1 MNRNT
6 DHPTFGEL
14 EFELEPER
22 YELLSGLASIELDR
36 RDFLRSLG
44 GGLVV
49 LCLLGRAEA
58 QEARRG
64 RGQSGGG
71 SGAEPREIGAWLQI
85 GEDGGITAFTGK
97 VEVGQNART
106 SLSQAVA
113 DELRV
118 PVDAVAMVMGDTD
131 RVPYDRGTFGSRTT
145 PTMAPQ
151 LRRAAS
157 AARSILVG
165 LAAEQWGVDRSE
177 IELAEGALT
186 HPPSG
191 RSIGFGELT
200 HGRRLVEAIE
210 EDDTPRP
217 RDRWEVA
224 GQDAPKANGRDFVTG
239 RHQYASDIDRPG
251 MLRGK
256 VLRPPAFGAALK
268 PGVDA
273 SNAEAVDGVMVVR
286 DGDFIGVV
294 APDEPMA
301 ERALEAIR
309 AEWTMPEG
317 DLPTHQTLYDHFKR
331 TAEDRR
337 GRDDSGPL
345 AQALSKADAV
355 IEASYTIAPIAHA
368 PLEPRAAVAEWDG
381 DRLTV
386 WTGTQ
391 RPFGVREEL
400 MAAFGLAEDQ
410 VRVIVPDTGSGYGGK
425 HTGDAAVE
433 AARLARA
440 VGRPVKL
447 VWTRSEEFTWAY
459 FRPAGLIEARAGAA
473 KDGTLSAWEFTN
485 YNSGGSG
492 IEPPYAIAERD
503 IAFIRA
509 DSPLRQGSYRALAAT
524 ANHFARESI
533 IDELAHALGMD
544 PLDFRRKN
552 LNQDRVRAVLD
563 AAAERFG
570 WEGANVEPGHGIG
583 LACGMEKGGHVAS
596 CAEVA
601 VDDSGRVE
609 IVRTVTAFEC
619 GAIVNPLHLTN
630 QVSGSV
636 VQGIGGALFEAI
648 TFENGRILNDRFSRY
663 RVPRLSDVFDRVEV
677 VLVDRSD
684 LPSAGGGETPIVAI
698 APAFGNAIFAA
709 TGRRIRAL
717 PLAPGGRLPE
727 V

>member
-1 MNRNT
+1 MSRNT
-6 DHPTFGEL
+6 DHPTLGNL
-14 EFELEPER
+14 DFELEPER
-22 YELLSGLASIELDR
+22 YELMSGLASIQLDR

-58 QEARRG
+58 QESRRG
-64 RGQSGGG
+64 RTGGGG
-71 SGAEPREIGAWLQI
+71 SGGEPREIGAWLQI
-85 GEDGGITAFTGK
+85 GEDGTITAFTGK

-106 SLSQAVA
+106 SLAQAVA

-165 LAAEQWGVDRSE
+165 LAADEWGVERSE
-177 IELAEGALT
+177 IELADGAVT
-186 HPPSG
+186 HPPSN
-191 RSIGFGELT
+191 RSIGFGALT
-200 HGRRLVEAIE
+200 QGRRLVEAIE
-210 EDDTPRP
+210 EDDAPRP

-224 GQDAPKANGRDFVTG
+224 GRDAPKANGRDFVTG
-239 RHQYASDIDRPG
+239 RHRYASDITRRF

-256 VLRPPAFGAALK
+256 VLRPPAFGASLK
-268 PGVDA
+268 GMDA
-273 SNAEAVDGVMVVR
+273 SNAEAIDGVTVVR
-286 DGDFIGVV
+286 EGDFVGVV
-294 APDEPMA
+294 APDEPTA
-301 ERALEAIR
+301 ERALEAIK
-309 AEWTMPEG
+309 ADWTTPEG
-317 DLPTHQTLYDHFKR
+317 DRPSSQTLFDHFKR

-337 GRDDSGPL
+337 GRDDSGPIG
-345 AQALSKADAV
+345 QALSQADAV
-355 IEASYTIAPIAHA
+355 VEARYTIAPIAHA

-400 MAAFGLAEDQ
+400 MNAFRLAEDQ

-447 VWTRSEEFTWAY
+447 VWSRSEEFTWAY
-459 FRPAGLIEARAGAA
+459 FRPAGLIEARAGAS
-473 KDGTLSAWEFTN
+473 KDGTLAAWEFTN

-492 IEPPYAIAERD
+492 IEPPYAIAARD
-503 IAFIRA
+503 IAFVRA

-533 IDELAHALGMD
+533 VDELAHAVGMD

-552 LNQDRVRAVLD
+552 LDQDRVRAVLD

-570 WEGANVEPGHGIG
+570 WQGASVEPGHGIG

-596 CAEVA
+596 CAEVR

-609 IVRTVTAFEC
+609 VVRTVTAFEC

-648 TFENGRILNDRFSRY
+648 AFEDGRILNDRFSRY
-663 RVPRLSDVFDRVEV
+663 RVPRLGDVFDRVEV
-677 VLVDRSD
+677 VLVDRPD

-698 APAFGNAIFAA
+698 APALGNAIFAA
-709 TGRRIRAL
+709 TGRRIRSL
-717 PLAPGGRLPE
+717 PLAPRGRLPE
-727 V
+727 A